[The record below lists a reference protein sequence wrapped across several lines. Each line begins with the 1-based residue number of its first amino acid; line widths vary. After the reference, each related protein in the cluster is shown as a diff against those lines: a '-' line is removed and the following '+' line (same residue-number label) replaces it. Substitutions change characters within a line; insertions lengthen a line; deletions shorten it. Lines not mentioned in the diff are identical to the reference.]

1 MTKTSVSRRRF
12 LTVLAASTIA
22 GGSHRERGAVAHEW
36 NGTALGADARILL
49 SGEGGCTPSQAIAD
63 CLQEI
68 ERLERIFSLYV
79 EHSELVELNRR
90 GRIDAASLDLRIV
103 LEHSKRLHAWTGG
116 LFNPT
121 VQPLWDLYA
130 SWFSLDPA
138 RELPPDRL
146 INRALARVGIENI
159 QTDGATVRLL
169 RGSGLTLNGIA
180 QGYISD
186 RVVDILRNGG
196 VTHALVDMGETRAV
210 GGKQEGAPW
219 RIGIADPS
227 DPARSC
233 AELNLADKA
242 VATSGAYG
250 FQFEPT
256 GRFNHLFDPRNGQCA
271 TLYRS
276 VSIVADDATT
286 ADALSTACSLL
297 GQDQIARALS
307 AGRADYA
314 LVVDQT
320 SLIRRIA
327 KAAI

>member
-180 QGYISD
+180 QGYITD
-186 RVVDILRNGG
+186 CVVRIL
-196 VTHALVDMGETRAV
+196 
-210 GGKQEGAPW
+210 KQRGW
-219 RIGIADPS
+219 T
-227 DPARSC
+227 
-233 AELNLADKA
+233 NVLADVGEVAAIGPPRSEPPFLVEIRESGQRLNCADTA
-242 VATSGAYG
+242 VATSAASALFLAGG
-250 FQFEPT
+250 GRLSHIIDPRT
-256 GRFNHLFDPRNGQCA
+256 GRA
-271 TLYRS
+271 TSPWRCVTVRHAS
-276 VSIVADDATT
+276 AMIADG
-286 ADALSTACSLL
+286 LSTAVALATEDEL
-297 GQDQIARALS
+297 RAIGARAS
-307 AGRADYA
+307 PVGIWAVHPDGTTFRHDA
-314 LVVDQT
+314 
-320 SLIRRIA
+320 
-327 KAAI
+327 